1 MDWIMIKV
9 GILGLGSIGKHV
21 SRLLIDHRKGH
32 QIVGAVT
39 LEDEYNGRSLGE
51 VVGAANQCDVVI
63 NNNLE
68 QLLELQ
74 PTIVVDASRSFLE
87 PIENDLYACLRAATN
102 FVSSCEELAYPF
114 SRAPDVASKID
125 DLARHKGVTVVG
137 TGMNPGLIFDSL
149 LLLATGAAWD
159 IPHISGR
166 RVVDVSKFSK
176 GIHRRLGIGYT
187 ESEFYAG
194 HGDGSIAGHVG
205 FPESIE
211 MAVRA
216 MGLRIDSPVT
226 EEFDPMFSKGET
238 PTSYGS
244 IGLGETVGF
253 SQIAT
258 ARVGDQEFV
267 RLELIL
273 HLDPS
278 SADLAV
284 GDSVNIE
291 GSHPVYL
298 RVEPGMDAVQGTSAQ
313 LVNSIPAVVA
323 AEPGLLTVH
332 DIPRTAAWLGDYD
345 DIEIR

>member
-1 MDWIMIKV
+1 MVKV

-21 SRLLIDHRKGH
+21 SRLLLDHRQGH
-32 QIVGAVT
+32 EIIGAVT
-39 LEDEYNGRSLGE
+39 LEAEFNGQPLAE
-51 VVGAANQCDVVI
+51 VVGASEQSNVVI
-63 NNNLE
+63 GDNLE
-68 QLLELQ
+68 ELLALN
-74 PTIVVDASRSFLE
+74 PTIVVDASRSFLDV
-87 PIENDLYACLRAATN
+87 IEDDLCACLNAGAN
-102 FVSSCEELAYPF
+102 VVSSCEELAYPF
-114 SRAPDVASKID
+114 ARWPEIGRKID
-125 DLARHKGVTVVG
+125 NLARQEGVSVVG

-159 IPHISGR
+159 IPYISGR
-166 RVVDVSKFSK
+166 RVVDVSKFSQN
-176 GIHRRLGIGYT
+176 IHRRLGIGYT
-187 ESEFYAG
+187 EGEFQAG
-194 HGDGSIAGHVG
+194 HSDGSIAGHVG

-211 MAVRA
+211 IVIRA
-216 MGLRIDSPVT
+216 MGLKINGQVS

-238 PTSYGS
+238 PTSYGT
-244 IGLGETVGF
+244 IGPGETTGF

-258 ARVGDQEFV
+258 AQVGDREFI

-273 HLDPS
+273 HLDPN
-278 SADLAV
+278 SAGLAV

-332 DIPRTAAWLGDYD
+332 NLPRTAAWLGAFE
-345 DIEIR
+345 DIDNR